1 MDYRTLRSAPL
12 GSLRSI
18 EADSLDSVL
27 LDEQEARVLGCL
39 LEKEMTTPDYYP
51 LTLNSLVA
59 ACNQKSSR
67 DPLVEYDNAL
77 VQAALDRL
85 QEKGLTRRITG
96 ADSRVPRF
104 RHVANDALR
113 LNKERA
119 AVICVL
125 LLRGP
130 QTPGEIRQ
138 RTNRM
143 YEFASLAEVEETI
156 EELRTRDTLALVAQL
171 ARQPGTK
178 EARYAHLLMGPIDE
192 EEFAA
197 GSAATPLKRSGLEQ
211 RLTELEEKIA
221 RLEAQFEQFK
231 SQF

>member
-18 EADSLDSVL
+18 EADSLDSVV
-27 LDEQEARVLGCL
+27 LDEEEARVLGCL
-39 LEKEMTTPDYYP
+39 LEKEMATPDYYP
-51 LTLNSLVA
+51 LTLNSLLA

-67 DPLVEYDNAL
+67 DPVVEYDDAL

-96 ADSRVPRF
+96 ADSRVPRY

-138 RTNRM
+138 RTNRL
-143 YEFASLAEVEETI
+143 YEFVSLAEVEETI
-156 EELRTRDTLALVAQL
+156 EELRTRDTLALVVQL

-192 EEFAA
+192 TEMASSGAA
-197 GSAATPLKRSGLEQ
+197 PVRRSGLEQ
-211 RLTELEEKIA
+211 RVTELEEKLA
-221 RLEAQFEQFK
+221 QLEAQFEQFK

>member
-1 MDYRTLRSAPL
+1 
-12 GSLRSI
+12 
-18 EADSLDSVL
+18 
-27 LDEQEARVLGCL
+27 
-39 LEKEMTTPDYYP
+39 MTTPDYYP
-51 LTLNSLVA
+51 LTLKSLVA

-67 DPLVEYDNAL
+67 DPVVEYDDAQ

-85 QEKGLTRRITG
+85 QEKGLTRRITSS
-96 ADSRVPRF
+96 DSRVPRF

-130 QTPGEIRQ
+130 QPPGEIRQ

-143 YEFASLAEVEETI
+143 YGFVPLAEVEETI

-171 ARQPGTK
+171 PRQPGTK
-178 EARYAHLLMGPIDE
+178 EARFAHLLMGPIDE
-192 EEFAA
+192 EQLAA
-197 GSAATPLKRSGLEQ
+197 GAAAPVRRSGLEQ
-211 RLTELEEKIA
+211 RVTELEDKIA
-221 RLEAQFEQFK
+221 QLEAQFEQFK

>member
-18 EADSLDSVL
+18 EAESLESVL
-27 LDEQEARVLGCL
+27 LDEEEVRVLGCL
-39 LEKEMTTPDYYP
+39 IEKEMTTPDYYP
-51 LTLNSLVA
+51 LTLNSLVS

-67 DPLVEYDNAL
+67 DPVVEYDDAL
-77 VQAALDRL
+77 VQAALERL

-171 ARQPGTK
+171 PRQPGTK

-192 EEFAA
+192 EEVASSTAA
-197 GSAATPLKRSGLEQ
+197 PVRRSGLEQ
-211 RLTELEEKIA
+211 RVAELEERIA
-221 RLEAQFEQFK
+221 QLEAQFEQFK